1 MAKDVVAQFEML
13 TGEKIEVFL
22 DRDDIVWGEVWRNKI
37 DESLATV
44 AFFIPVLTPRYFKS
58 PECRRELQFFAR
70 RAKNLGIQ
78 ELVLPLLYVDV
89 PSLHE
94 DAPSDDL
101 LALVKT
107 FQWEDWRELRFADV
121 DSGEYRR
128 GVARL
133 AQRLVEANRR
143 AEEANVA
150 AAAQEMESAVG
161 DSEDADDAP
170 GRLDLLAAAEEALP
184 QWSAT
189 LEGLTRE
196 IESVGEIVGEAG
208 EEMNRGDARG
218 KGFAARLTTARKL
231 ARRLREPTENIYS
244 LGNAFASQLHQI
256 DPGFRAIIEQAPSEI
271 RDDPEAQS
279 GFCVFFQ
286 SIRELSASSEEAL
299 QTLQRM
305 IDAASP
311 GESLSRDLRN
321 PLRRLRQG
329 LTLVI
334 EGREVIDEWVE
345 LIEDAGIDCD
355 DASTDLSERHPKRR
369 EREVRD
375 LD

>member
-1 MAKDVVAQFEML
+1 M
-13 TGEKIEVFL
+13 
-22 DRDDIVWGEVWRNKI
+22 
-37 DESLATV
+37 
-44 AFFIPVLTPRYFKS
+44 
-58 PECRRELQFFAR
+58 QFFAR

-89 PSLHE
+89 LSLHE

-121 DSGEYRR
+121 HSAEYRR

-150 AAAQEMESAVG
+150 AAARELESAVG
-161 DSEDADDAP
+161 EAEDSDDSP
-170 GRLDLLAAAEEALP
+170 GRLDLLAAAEDTLP
-184 QWSAT
+184 QWLAT
-189 LEGLTRE
+189 LEGITRE
-196 IESVGEIVGEAG
+196 ITSVGDIVGEAG
-208 EEMNRGDARG
+208 EEMKRGDSRG

-231 ARRLREPTENIYS
+231 ARSLREPTENIYS
-244 LGNAFASQLHQI
+244 LGNTFASQLHQI
-256 DPGFRAIIEQAPSEI
+256 DPGFRAIIGEAPSEI

-279 GFCVFFQ
+279 GLCGFFQ
-286 SIRELSASSEEAL
+286 SIRQLSASAEEAL
-299 QTLQRM
+299 QSLQGM

-334 EGREVIDEWVE
+334 EGREVIDEWVA
-345 LIEDAGIDCD
+345 LIEDTGIDCD
-355 DASTDLSERHPKRR
+355 GVAGATSP
-369 EREVRD
+369 
-375 LD
+375 

>member
-22 DRDDIVWGEVWRNKI
+22 DRDDIVWGDVWRNKI

-89 PSLHE
+89 LSLHE
-94 DAPSDDL
+94 DAPSDDSVV
-101 LALVKT
+101 LVKT

-143 AEEANVA
+143 AEEANVVA
-150 AAAQEMESAVG
+150 AARELEAAVVG
-161 DSEDADDAP
+161 ESEDSDDAP
-170 GRLDLLAAAEEALP
+170 GRLDLLAAAENTLP
-184 QWSAT
+184 QWSET
-189 LEGLTRE
+189 LEGISRE
-196 IESVGEIVGEAG
+196 ITSVGELVGAAG
-208 EEMNRGDARG
+208 EEMKRGDAQG
-218 KGFAARLTTARKL
+218 KGFAARLTAARKL
-231 ARRLREPTENIYS
+231 AQKLREPTENIYS
-244 LGNAFASQLHQI
+244 LGNTFASQLHQI

-271 RDDPEAQS
+271 RDDPEAQA

-286 SIRELSASSEEAL
+286 SIRELSGSADEAL
-299 QTLQRM
+299 QSLQDM

-334 EGREVIDEWVE
+334 EGREVIGEWVQM
-345 LIEDAGIDCD
+345 I
-355 DASTDLSERHPKRR
+355 DASGVDCYDTS
-369 EREVRD
+369 
-375 LD
+375 LDFTEQHH